1 MCGLNRMMTT
11 AIVRLHLTIRS
22 YDCTASVIFTSGTSN
37 LNSVKQWFFCY
48 CVTNSGFFFTVLFFC
63 LSHKSEGCINHTK
76 RKKKKH
82 SKVFTQVQQRSD
94 FSAGRKSSNRRIQR
108 GFGPS
113 PICVQVLQKSR
124 TDCCRMLNTGALPK
138 TA

>member
-1 MCGLNRMMTT
+1 MCGLNHMMTT

-22 YDCTASVIFTSGTSN
+22 YDRSASVIFTSRTSN
-37 LNSVKQWFFCY
+37 LNSVKQWFLCY

-63 LSHKSEGCINHTK
+63 LSHRAMEALITQK
-76 RKKKKH
+76 RNKKH
-82 SKVFTQVQQRSD
+82 SKLFTQAQQRCD

-108 GFGPS
+108 SFGPS